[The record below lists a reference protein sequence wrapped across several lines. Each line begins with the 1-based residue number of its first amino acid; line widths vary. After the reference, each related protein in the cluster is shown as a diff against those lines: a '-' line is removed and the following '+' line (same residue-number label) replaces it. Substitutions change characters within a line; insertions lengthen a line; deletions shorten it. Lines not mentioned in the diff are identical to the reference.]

1 MQVSEFLPG
10 AGVRIPPFAYQLLIS
25 SVQKLFIVP
34 LCISSMHSDKIAGT
48 KAVETLRKCATKN
61 GFYASG
67 GKDGYNS
74 VWARDSAVGII
85 GALFAPKNE
94 FKSTIRATLDTL
106 AKHQSAKGQIPNCV
120 DLFSKRKKQV
130 TFATIDSSLWF
141 VIMAKASEK
150 IYGKEFGKKYYSAIK
165 KAMVWVD
172 YQDAGEDGLPEQQP
186 TSDWQDCFP
195 HKYGHVLSTQALYYA
210 ALNLTGEKKKA
221 EGVKARLNGKYGKDL
236 CMFDSKLGYYRP
248 WIWKNHD
255 GERETEQWFDSLGNF
270 LAVTTGLAEKKHA
283 EKILAFA
290 KKNKIAK
297 PFPVRVIYPPIK
309 KGSPEWKPYFEKCL
323 ASEPNHYI
331 NGGIWPF
338 VGAFY
343 VSALVKQKKFA
354 EARKALELLE
364 KANKLGA
371 KKEWEFNEWINPIT
385 KEASGSS
392 HHAWSA
398 GGYLFA
404 EASVEKK
411 KVPFF

>member
-1 MQVSEFLPG
+1 MQSKEKT
-10 AGVRIPPFAYQLLIS
+10 QL
-25 SVQKLFIVP
+25 
-34 LCISSMHSDKIAGT
+34 KITLGELAHLN
-48 KAVETLRKCATKN
+48 AIETLKKCSTKN

-67 GKDGYNS
+67 GKDGYDS
-74 VWARDSAVGII
+74 VWARDSAVGIL
-85 GALFAPKNE
+85 GALFVPKNE

-106 AKHQSAKGQIPNCV
+106 SKHQGEKGQIPNCV

-141 VIMAKASEK
+141 VIIVKASEK
-150 IYGKEFGKKYYSAIK
+150 MYGKQFGKKYSGAVK
-165 KAMVWVD
+165 KAMKWVD

-221 EGVKARLNGKYGKDL
+221 EGIKARLNGKYGKDL
-236 CMFDSKLGYYRP
+236 CMFDNKLGYYLP

-255 GERETEQWFDSLGNF
+255 GARETEQWFDSLGNL
-270 LAVTTGLAEKKHA
+270 LAITTGLAEKKHA
-283 EKILAFA
+283 EKILSFIES
-290 KKNKIAK
+290 KNIAK
-297 PFPVRVIYPPIK
+297 PFPIRVIYPPLK
-309 KGSPEWKPYFEKCL
+309 KGSPEWKPYFENSL
-323 ASEPNHYI
+323 ASEPHAYI

-343 VSALVKQKKFA
+343 ISSLVKQKKYS
-354 EARKALELLE
+354 EAKKALDLLLN
-364 KANKLGA
+364 ANKLGA
-371 KKEWEFNEWINPIT
+371 KKEWEFNEWIHPIT
-385 KEASGSS
+385 KKASGSS

-404 EASVEKK
+404 KKCVEKK
-411 KVPFF
+411 KVVLF